1 MGEKF
6 CSGLCGV
13 EMMKVKED
21 SQGGRPLYK
30 AVRGEDLKLTQDA
43 HTGLWYERF
52 FNQYQYDKEEKS
64 GWQVSAQDKQ
74 NWIQTVTTKKCGD
87 DNVLKQSYNR
97 MTTLISKLEG
107 DCEVYATDW
116 YFVTGL
122 GLSHPVENGFSW
134 HPTLGV
140 PYLQGSAVK
149 GLLRAWIENWAE
161 DLEKDRQPL
170 WQKWFGMD
178 KQQDGKEAAGDLI
191 FFDALPIEPVELTLD
206 VMAPHMGKWYEEG
219 GEISEQ
225 LKPDRVPADWHNPV
239 PVPFL
244 AVKKGSF
251 IFALASRSRTVEN
264 VKKALAELGKAL
276 EVLGAG
282 AKTAVGYGRFRMD
295 EEERRRLEEE
305 KAQQEKMK
313 QDEQRVIEEAK
324 LSPEEKALR
333 NLQQAF
339 KKAKESGNE
348 KPGGELS
355 ELLSNTM
362 KQAESLNWSARDK
375 TTLADIAEA
384 IYKLIGWGS
393 GAKKQEKRDKISR
406 LRG

>member
-1 MGEKF
+1 MIKTTSHSKTQGKEKPQTG
-6 CSGLCGV
+6 S
-13 EMMKVKED
+13 
-21 SQGGRPLYK
+21 STNRPLY
-30 AVRGEDLKLTQDA
+30 AAARVEPIQLPEDGHA
-43 HTGLWYERF
+43 GLWYERF
-52 FNQYQYDKEEKS
+52 FDQYDKNWKVKEGSKPEDM
-64 GWQVSAQDKQ
+64 GKQ
-74 NWIQTVTTKKCGD
+74 NWIEQVARLKKENPRD
-87 DNVLKQSYNR
+87 IKLLEQYRDR
-97 MTTLISKLEG
+97 MINLITKLEG
-107 DCEVYATDW
+107 EYKVYTTDW
-116 YFVTGL
+116 HFVTGL
-122 GLSHPVENGFSW
+122 GISHPVENGFSW

-149 GLLRAWIENWAE
+149 GLLRAWVTQWTELNT
-161 DLEKDRQPL
+161 EKV
-170 WQKWFGMD
+170 WFGE
-178 KQQDGKEAAGDLI
+178 QEGAGDLI
-191 FFDALPIEPVELTLD
+191 FFDALPLEPVKLTLD
-206 VMAPHMGKWYEEG
+206 VMTPHMDKWYEKG
-219 GEISEQ
+219 GEVSEK
-225 LKPDRVPADWHNPV
+225 LEPDRIPADWHNPV

-264 VKKALAELGKAL
+264 VEKALEELDKAL

-282 AKTAVGYGRFRMD
+282 AKTAVGYGRFQMD
-295 EEERRRLEEE
+295 EEKRRRLEEE